1 LVALSG
7 DHRSGNAASTLAQYA
22 PILGLQ
28 EILGKHEGDT
38 SPQMSTNISV
48 SRAMTVQ
55 VDPEKA
61 HRSRLGIA
69 YAIAGVLTLIQIVYG
84 SNYYIL
90 SQANR
95 ALSPK
100 HAWLKPSG
108 VIGLHLGM
116 VAFALFL
123 IVYVY
128 PLRKIW
134 PWLGRQGNPATLAGF
149 SRPDGDC
156 CAGPRHISLFLQV
169 FRACRSSLL
178 DHGDRRAERIRGTL
192 HLRTDSAQFRFRR
205 GVTQDA
211 KELSDKLT
219 EQLSSLGILSPK
231 DVETLVHFPSS
242 REFEQMS
249 VLTALWKMMVF
260 DMEYPMR
267 VWRLPAK
274 DALVASE
281 NSVAGG
287 AQAHPQCETGKCHCD
302 CPGTGRAYQED
313 HVPFEDTPDAASLA
327 HDPPAV

>member
-1 LVALSG
+1 
-7 DHRSGNAASTLAQYA
+7 
-22 PILGLQ
+22 
-28 EILGKHEGDT
+28 
-38 SPQMSTNISV
+38 MSTNISV

-69 YAIAGVLTLIQIVYG
+69 YAIAGVLTLVQIVYG

-100 HAWLKPSG
+100 HEWLKPSG

-134 PWLGRQGNPATLAGF
+134 PWLHSSFKFSGLAGVAF
-149 SRPDGDC
+149 WIMVIVALSGFVGRYIY
-156 CAGPRHISLFLQV
+156 AQIPRSLGFAEV
-169 FRACRSSLL
+169 SLK
-178 DHGDRRAERIRGTL
+178 
-192 HLRTDSAQFRFRR
+192 
-205 GVTQDA
+205 DA

-231 DVETLVHFPSS
+231 DVETLVRFPSS

-267 VWRLPAK
+267 VWRLRQKMLWSHRKTLSLVGLRRTHNVKLENAIATAREQAVLTKKIMFLSKTHQMLHLWHMIHRPFSYSF
-274 DALVASE
+274 ALLASI
-281 NSVAGG
+281 
-287 AQAHPQCETGKCHCD
+287 
-302 CPGTGRAYQED
+302 
-313 HVPFEDTPDAASLA
+313 HVILMLMLGYY
-327 HDPPAV
+327 